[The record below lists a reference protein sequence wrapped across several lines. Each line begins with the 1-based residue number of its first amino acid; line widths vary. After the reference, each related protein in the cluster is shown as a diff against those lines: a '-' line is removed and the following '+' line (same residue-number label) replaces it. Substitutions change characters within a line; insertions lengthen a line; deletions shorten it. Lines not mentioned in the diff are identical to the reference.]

1 MIICE
6 VRVNYNQCFLKNV
19 FTASFYM
26 FIDVTSAD
34 VAFTLIKVN
43 SIVTDS
49 PLSQVLVFNQ

>member
-1 MIICE
+1 
-6 VRVNYNQCFLKNV
+6 
-19 FTASFYM
+19 M